1 MPISYKS
8 KVKYEMEIKVSELI
22 NDLMLSLPNSVNFD
36 WTYFEIANTRTLPF
50 VTKEVTD
57 SASSSTSQAMMTID
71 LSLGRSFT

>member
-1 MPISYKS
+1 MPISYRS

-22 NDLMLSLPNSVNFD
+22 DDLWLNLPDGTDFD

-57 SASSSTSQAMMTID
+57 DTATSSSQAMMTID